1 MNLNKRLHSETM
13 KEIFLAFPDFPSLL
27 ALLWLNQS
35 KLTWISRSPGCP
47 GAGVLLGA
55 LSIAQGPGA
64 CSRLWGSPPSTTTAN
79 WFVARGLASD
89 LGSICL
95 TGFPQKEAVRKWCV
109 GWNTAACT
117 PWPWSQ
123 PSPHPSAQGGG
134 RGGGWGAPTPNCP
147 DLSAPGAGCK
157 AGLLPEYFLAQSEM
171 AFPVSA
177 ICLGW
182 GACFKGGA
190 AWHRSSRS
198 LHGPASPRIHFP
210 VVLCSVH
217 IQTCTGVHT
226 DTDTRTQFYW

>member
-1 MNLNKRLHSETM
+1 MNLNKRLHSETA
-13 KEIFLAFPDFPSLL
+13 KENFLAFPDFPSLL

-35 KLTWISRSPGCP
+35 KLTPISRSPGCP

-79 WFVARGLASD
+79 WFVAWGLASD

-123 PSPHPSAQGGG
+123 PSPHQSAQAGG
-134 RGGGWGAPTPNCP
+134 RGGGWG
-147 DLSAPGAGCK
+147 
-157 AGLLPEYFLAQSEM
+157 LPLRTALIYLHQGPA
-171 AFPVSA
+171 AKR
-177 ICLGW
+177 
-182 GACFKGGA
+182 ACFP
-190 AWHRSSRS
+190 ST
-198 LHGPASPRIHFP
+198 F
-210 VVLCSVH
+210 
-217 IQTCTGVHT
+217 
-226 DTDTRTQFYW
+226 

>member
-1 MNLNKRLHSETM
+1 MNLNKRLHSETT
-13 KEIFLAFPDFPSLL
+13 KENFLAFPDFPSLL

-35 KLTWISRSPGCP
+35 KLTRISRSPGCP
-47 GAGVLLGA
+47 GAGVVLGA

-123 PSPHPSAQGGG
+123 PSPHQSAQAGG
-134 RGGGWGAPTPNCP
+134 RGGGWG
-147 DLSAPGAGCK
+147 
-157 AGLLPEYFLAQSEM
+157 LPLRTALIYLHQGPA
-171 AFPVSA
+171 AKR
-177 ICLGW
+177 
-182 GACFKGGA
+182 ACFPSTFYLSQK
-190 AWHRSSRS
+190 WHF
-198 LHGPASPRIHFP
+198 L
-210 VVLCSVH
+210 
-217 IQTCTGVHT
+217 
-226 DTDTRTQFYW
+226 